1 MRTVKIRETVIG
13 EGMPKICVPITGK
26 SREEIEEETR
36 QVKEMNPDLVEWR
49 ADCYEEGKK
58 QEKCLELLKTIRDIL
73 GEIPLLFTVRT
84 DKEGGNVQILFED
97 YVKLLEEAAKTGY
110 ADLIDVEVYFEGHD
124 TKNLIRHLQKQN
136 SFVVAS
142 NHHFH
147 ETPDV
152 EAMLGI
158 LREMDQKG
166 ADILKLAVMPQ
177 CEEEVYTLLQATV
190 KMKKETEK
198 PVITMSMGKT
208 GVLSRLCGEVTGSA
222 VTFAAGI
229 RASAPG
235 QIPVKRMRDT
245 LMLLHESFT

>member
-1 MRTVKIRETVIG
+1 M
-13 EGMPKICVPITGK
+13 
-26 SREEIEEETR
+26 
-36 QVKEMNPDLVEWR
+36 
-49 ADCYEEGKK
+49 
-58 QEKCLELLKTIRDIL
+58 
-73 GEIPLLFTVRT
+73 
-84 DKEGGNVQILFED
+84 
-97 YVKLLEEAAKTGY
+97 
-110 ADLIDVEVYFEGHD
+110 EVYFEGHD